1 MSKYEYEVDSS
12 GSLMNVSADLLYEFT
27 RFKNRRFCF
36 QLIQELIK
44 PPDEVNLKNNA
55 KKSHPYCK
63 RPGGRGHN
71 HDSCDACDEGG
82 ELICCDRC
90 PSSFHLTCQ

>member
-1 MSKYEYEVDSS
+1 MK
-12 GSLMNVSADLLYEFT
+12 NIRRQFLLL
-27 RFKNRRFCF
+27 K
-36 QLIQELIK
+36 LIQELIK
-44 PPDEVNLKNNA
+44 PPDEVNLKGNA

-71 HDSCDACDEGG
+71 HDSCDACEEGG